1 MLCAQLERKAIDY
14 ATKFVNTAY
23 LYETED
29 FVTGTLLE
37 VPETVLA
44 QAGMS
49 EITVNGTAS
58 SVSDLKANLQQFA
71 DVAGLYHITI
81 AARDGNPEIDTT
93 TNGDSHS
100 FTIRVYG

>member
-1 MLCAQLERKAIDY
+1 MNRTLRFFSLVLAVLLLFPWTLDAVGTEIIGSIDAEEDALLCAQLERKAIDY
-14 ATKFVNTAY
+14 VTKFVNTAY

-49 EITVNGTAS
+49 EITVDGT
-58 SVSDLKANLQQFA
+58 VLLCR
-71 DVAGLYHITI
+71 T
-81 AARDGNPEIDTT
+81 
-93 TNGDSHS
+93 
-100 FTIRVYG
+100 